1 MIPSTSISSIYAR
14 IAGERVL
21 LGIAQNNLMNNL
33 DRITK
38 VRTHTYLANNGQNE
52 NGISRNFGEQRCY
65 IWNDTTVDCRHA
77 PSLANEEILQDLN
90 ETIAAGAKFKTFK
103 NEIEERSNGLITVE
117 PFYGVHHGSD
127 NMRYDIR
134 RGGGGVVDFDIVRVG
149 VRLTAQDE
157 AAFKQG
163 LENIRRAEDPMYTR
177 KPLLSHRN
185 EDLIP
190 A

>member
-14 IAGERVL
+14 IAGERVFL
-21 LGIAQNNLMNNL
+21 AIAQNNLMTNL

-38 VRTHTYLANNGQNE
+38 VRTHTFLANNGQNE
-52 NGISRNFGEQRCY
+52 NGVSRNFGSERCY

-77 PSLANEEILQDLN
+77 PSLANEEVLQDLN
-90 ETIAAGAKFKTFK
+90 ETIAAGQKFQTFK
-103 NEIEERSNGLITVE
+103 REIEERSGGLIQVE
-117 PFYGVHHGSD
+117 PFYSVHHGAE

-149 VRLTAQDE
+149 VKLTAQDE
-157 AAFKQG
+157 DAFKNG
-163 LENIRRAEDPMYTR
+163 LEHIRRAEDPLYNK
-177 KPLLSHRN
+177 KPLMTHRA
-185 EDLIP
+185 EDMVR